1 MSTATER
8 AEATAYRQ
16 ITKYGT
22 TGTLTRKVV
31 ASISTAGAVT
41 NGTAL
46 SDTLQCVFL
55 PLSEYTDNLEERNS
69 LAQRGVRYLAM
80 AARDLSIEPR
90 ARDTV
95 TIGSDVWDIQSS
107 TPINPDGASP
117 IAHCALVV
125 KL

>member
-22 TGTLTRKVV
+22 DGTLTRKTVT
-31 ASISTAGAVT
+31 AISNQGAVT
-41 NGTAL
+41 NGTSL
-46 SDTLQCVFL
+46 SDTMKCVFL

-80 AARDLSIEPR
+80 AARGLSLEPR
-90 ARDTV
+90 PQDTV

>member
-31 ASISTAGAVT
+31 ASVSTAGAVT

-46 SDTLQCVFL
+46 TDTLKCVFL

-80 AARDLSIEPR
+80 AARDLSLEPR
-90 ARDTV
+90 PQDTV

-107 TPINPDGASP
+107 TPINPDGAHP

>member
-16 ITKYGT
+16 IAKYET
-22 TGTLTRKVV
+22 DGTLTRKTVT
-31 ASISTAGAVT
+31 AISNQGAVT
-41 NGTAL
+41 NGVSL
-46 SDTLQCVFL
+46 SDTMKCVFL

-80 AARDLSIEPR
+80 AARGLSLEPR
-90 ARDTV
+90 PQDTV